1 MFVLHE
7 LPDISQ
13 CVFCNRIYIQD
24 KVLHAWTCFPYK
36 QFIAHQGPFHY
47 PEVLLPDLG
56 ERVFEQELVKQF
68 GKRWRILCGQFLL
81 GLIFLRMME
90 FVNDRPEPFT
100 VSITRIFYLNKMRQ
114 LLDLAIEFRFLAFLY
129 KRNTILVTLLFWTPM
144 VRTDQQLAGGF
155 DVLLAVTEAEI
166 DGGLCIPYRSFW
178 PFFV

>member
-1 MFVLHE
+1 
-7 LPDISQ
+7 
-13 CVFCNRIYIQD
+13 
-24 KVLHAWTCFPYK
+24 
-36 QFIAHQGPFHY
+36 
-47 PEVLLPDLG
+47 
-56 ERVFEQELVKQF
+56 
-68 GKRWRILCGQFLL
+68 FLL